1 MSADPVVI
9 VGAGHA
15 ARRAAEA
22 LRERDAALPILM
34 LGEEPEA
41 PYDRPLLSK
50 DALLAAA
57 EEPRLFVREPGWYAQ
72 QRIELRLA
80 ARVEAIDR
88 AAQRV
93 RLADGASLPYARL
106 LLATGSR
113 VRPFGGALEP
123 GVPLH

>member
-22 LRERDAALPILM
+22 LRERDAALPIVM
-34 LGEEPEA
+34 LGEEHEA

-50 DALLAAA
+50 DALLAEA

-80 ARVEAIDR
+80 ARSI
-88 AAQRV
+88 
-93 RLADGASLPYARL
+93 ASKPPE
-106 LLATGSR
+106 SR
-113 VRPFGGALEP
+113 
-123 GVPLH
+123 HK